1 MENVGYLDVK
11 SLVNS
16 KTPLDG
22 MMLSQRVKVG
32 SVDRFKTYK
41 RIEETTDVVFKMGNY
56 YDVDSVVKC
65 DVKIC
70 F

>member
-1 MENVGYLDVK
+1 M
-11 SLVNS
+11 
-16 KTPLDG
+16 
-22 MMLSQRVKVG
+22 G
-32 SVDRFKTYK
+32 SVDGFKIYK
-41 RIEETTDVVFKMGNY
+41 RIEETADVVFKMGDY